1 MRATKLTL
9 VDGTVCLA
17 IPGVGVAVPGRDRE
31 GRVII
36 GEIVLLVPGMPP
48 MPLRETLDSLE
59 EKFNGAVQ
67 RISL

>member
-1 MRATKLTL
+1 
-9 VDGTVCLA
+9 LA